1 MTTYAI
7 GPFEIVGIGL
17 GWFIWI
23 SVFAPLMWRW
33 HVRLPRARRALETE
47 SDSRRKQREL
57 RRIDLQLA
65 HFGARWSGKVVFV
78 TITLIMLVST
88 LTIFLIPMFCTS

>member
-1 MTTYAI
+1 MTIYI
-7 GPFEIVGIGL
+7 VGPFEIAGIGL

-47 SDSRRKQREL
+47 SDSHRKQRNL

-65 HFGARWSGKVVFV
+65 HFGARRSGKVVFV
-78 TITLIMLVST
+78 AVTFIMLVST
-88 LTIFLIPMFCTS
+88 LTIFLIPQSR